1 MEMLPTEK
9 GEAVDDTGWR
19 QGEKENQEVTFGQV
33 EFEMS
38 IRHSNEE
45 AESGNECVSL
55 RLRRKVWLKI

>member
-9 GEAVDDTGWR
+9 GKAVDDTGWR
-19 QGEKENQEVTFGQV
+19 QGEKENQEFSFGQV

-45 AESGNECVSL
+45 AA
-55 RLRRKVWLKI
+55 